1 MLNISAALA
10 RASLNNIAYRY
21 IININNIIIVDV
33 TDIFDDIIIIDN
45 VVIFDVVHIFDNIEI
60 LMLQLL

>member
-21 IININNIIIVDV
+21 IINIVDV
-33 TDIFDDIIIIDN
+33 TDIVDDIIIIDN